1 MKNGRRGK
9 EGGKRRGEYEYSV
22 ALQRRVRSDSTH
34 LGRKPGAQGWL
45 EALGSGIFFNFSSSP
60 MILFPLP
67 EFLVE
72 AFSLLHGGLQGYP
85 THSIL
90 ALLCGSWVYSF
101 LR

>member
-1 MKNGRRGK
+1 MGGGERREGR
-9 EGGKRRGEYEYSV
+9 GGGEYEYSV

-67 EFLVE
+67 EFSWRL
-72 AFSLLHGGLQGYP
+72 SLSYMADYRGTPLTLYWLCCAVAG
-85 THSIL
+85 SIP
-90 ALLCGSWVYSF
+90 S
-101 LR
+101 